1 MKAHLWIPV
10 LFLALGLGWVG
21 CNTPTSPDEK
31 KNGGETV
38 AKLDCEPLPDQVG
51 ALRFCKLE
59 YDWGTITSG
68 DSVFAFFTFK
78 NARKFP
84 VRITGVYTSCECTRG
99 EFPIDPVPP
108 GGYGQ
113 IVGKFFSAGQP
124 IARFEKILAISVEGE
139 ELPASVMMKGNVV
152 AQ

>member
-1 MKAHLWIPV
+1 MLYLGKFNKVMKAQFWIPT
-10 LFLALGLGWVG
+10 LFLAMALGF
-21 CNTPTSPDEK
+21 
-31 KNGGETV
+31 V
-38 AKLDCEPLPDQVG
+38 ACQPPKPVVQECEPLPDQVG
-51 ALRFCKLE
+51 AIRFCKLE
-59 YDWGTITSG
+59 YDWGTINSG

-84 VRITGVYTSCECTRG
+84 VRITGVYTSCECTQG
-99 EFPIDPVPP
+99 EFPKDPIPP

-124 IARFEKILAISVEGE
+124 IARFEKILAIQVEGE